1 MESDEYFYQEKE
13 SGIKSLYMKAISVFA
28 KKGMKRTGADAVL
41 LLQLLQV
48 FMCVCVGICIDGRCA
63 LRD

>member
-13 SGIKSLYMKAISVFA
+13 SGIKSLYMKAISLFA
-28 KKGMKRTGADAVL
+28 KKSMKRTGADAVL

-48 FMCVCVGICIDGRCA
+48 FMCVCVGICIDGRRA